1 MSEEQSAAHKPQVVL
16 VDDANRVKEIRKFPA

>member
-1 MSEEQSAAHKPQVVL
+1 MSEEESATHKPQVVL